1 MVIRKLAIYSFAGI
15 ILSLNLALNSNTL
28 NKKNFIIKRDGPTK
42 TKNLNEKKIYHK
54 EIFLADNKNQ
64 YNNIDIYNSY
74 PIANP
79 NLLNIKGPK
88 ISIVLNKTPAKKAFE
103 YLAKLGNYGY
113 VWIKNDPTNEDQ
125 KGSGNAD
132 DQRLI
137 TLNMK
142 NVNFR
147 RAFNAVIIASG
158 LQAKIYNNVIYVG
171 PNVRNTVFTYRD
183 TSIIQ
188 LNQITASSAAD
199 YLANLGA
206 SVTKTF
212 TVSTSVTE
220 GASQSQSIQGG
231 ASSSTTTSQ
240 SETTVKTYGADIGPL
255 VGLIATTDERLQ
267 TITLVGEKNIVRL
280 AKSYLKNLDKR
291 QKQVALNVKVLD
303 VNLSDKDSFS
313 QSWFLPFNSG
323 SPYIITQSP
332 NLKAGIGTPRTVDF
346 IGTTRTGNF
355 TSELIASIQKG
366 STKVLAS
373 PTLILNESGGA
384 AGDGS
389 STGRSLANEGFVE
402 VGDQVPVN
410 ATFVEG
416 SGCNFTYDLVGI
428 KLGAK
433 VLGIDRNRF
442 VTFAMT
448 PIVTGISGTQTITN
462 CGEVNLLNTRRLDT
476 GAVRIK
482 NGETL
487 VLTGVIQD
495 SDIETLIKFPIL
507 GDIPIMGSLFRS
519 TSKEIGK
526 RELIVLVT
534 PKIIDDTGNNLKNYD
549 FKLKNKESIDL
560 INSIED

>member
-1 MVIRKLAIYSFAGI
+1 MVIKKLAIYSFAGI
-15 ILSLNLALNSNTL
+15 ILSLNLAINANTSN
-28 NKKNFIIKRDGPTK
+28 KNFFDNKYGITK
-42 TKNLNEKKIYHK
+42 NNLNEKKIK
-54 EIFLADNKNQ
+54 SKVIFLAENKNQ
-64 YNNIDIYNSY
+64 SNNIDINNSY

-79 NLLNIKGPK
+79 NLINIKGPK
-88 ISIVLNKTPAKKAFE
+88 ISIILNKTPAKKAFE

-113 VWIKNDPTNEDQ
+113 VWIQNDPTNKEE
-125 KGSGNAD
+125 KGSGKAD

-147 RAFNAVIIASG
+147 RAFNATIIASG

-240 SETTVKTYGADIGPL
+240 SETKVKTYGADIGPL

-303 VNLSDKDSFS
+303 VNLADKDSFS
-313 QSWFLPFNSG
+313 QSWFLPFNTG

-332 NLKAGIGTPRTVDF
+332 NLKAGIGTPQTGSF
-346 IGTTRTGNF
+346 TT
-355 TSELIASIQKG
+355 ELTASIQKG
-366 STKVLAS
+366 TTKVLAS

-389 STGRSLANEGFVE
+389 TTGRILANEGFVE

-428 KLGAK
+428 KLGARI
-433 VLGIDRNRF
+433 LGIDRNRF
-442 VTFAMT
+442 ITFAMT
-448 PIVTGISGTQTITN
+448 PVVTGISGTQTITN

-495 SDIETLIKFPIL
+495 SDIETLVKFPIL

-534 PKIIDDTGNNLKNYD
+534 PKIIEDTGNNLKNYD
-549 FKLKNKESIDL
+549 LKLKNKESIDF

>member
-1 MVIRKLAIYSFAGI
+1 MVIKKLAIYSFAGI
-15 ILSLNLALNSNTL
+15 ILSLNLAINANTSN
-28 NKKNFIIKRDGPTK
+28 KNFFDNKYGI
-42 TKNLNEKKIYHK
+42 TKNNVNQKKIK
-54 EIFLADNKNQ
+54 SKVIFLAENKNQ
-64 YNNIDIYNSY
+64 SNNIDINNSY

-79 NLLNIKGPK
+79 NLINIKGPK
-88 ISIVLNKTPAKKAFE
+88 ISIILNKTPAKKAFE

-113 VWIKNDPTNEDQ
+113 VWIQNDPTNKEE
-125 KGSGNAD
+125 KGSGKAD

-147 RAFNAVIIASG
+147 RAFNATIIASG

-240 SETTVKTYGADIGPL
+240 SETKVKTYGADIGPL

-303 VNLSDKDSFS
+303 VNLSDKESFS
-313 QSWFLPFNSG
+313 KSWILPLNSG
-323 SPYIITQSP
+323 SPYIIAQSP
-332 NLKAGIGTPRTVDF
+332 NLRAGIGPPR
-346 IGTTRTGNF
+346 IGKF
-355 TSELIASIQKG
+355 VSSELTASIQKG
-366 STKVLAS
+366 TTKVLAS

-389 STGRSLANEGFVE
+389 STGRTLANEGFVE

-428 KLGAK
+428 KLGARI
-433 VLGIDRNRF
+433 LGIDRNRF
-442 VTFAMT
+442 ITFAMT

-495 SDIETLIKFPIL
+495 SDIETLVKFPIL

-534 PKIIDDTGNNLKNYD
+534 PRIIEDTGNNLKNYD
-549 FKLKNKESIDL
+549 LKLKNKESIDF

>member
-1 MVIRKLAIYSFAGI
+1 MLFRS
-15 ILSLNLALNSNTL
+15 
-28 NKKNFIIKRDGPTK
+28 
-42 TKNLNEKKIYHK
+42 
-54 EIFLADNKNQ
+54 
-64 YNNIDIYNSY
+64 
-74 PIANP
+74 
-79 NLLNIKGPK
+79 LNIKGPK

-113 VWIKNDPTNEDQ
+113 VWVKNDPTNKDQ
-125 KGSGNAD
+125 QGSGKAD

-171 PNVRNTVFTYRD
+171 PNVRNTVFTYIE

-212 TVSTSVTE
+212 TVNTSVTE

-240 SETTVKTYGADIGPL
+240 LETKVKTYGADIGPL

-313 QSWFLPFNSG
+313 QSWFLPFGSG

-332 NLKAGIGTPRTVDF
+332 NLKAGIGPDRLGKFVK
-346 IGTTRTGNF
+346 
-355 TSELIASIQKG
+355 SELTASIQKG
-366 STKVLAS
+366 TTKVLAS

-389 STGRSLANEGFVE
+389 SIGRRLANEGFVE

-433 VLGIDRNRF
+433 ILGIDKNRYI
-442 VTFAMT
+442 TFAMT

-495 SDIETLIKFPIL
+495 SDIETLVKFPIL
-507 GDIPIMGSLFRS
+507 GDLPIMGSLFRS

-534 PKIIDDTGNNLKNYD
+534 PRIIEDTGNNLKNYD
-549 FKLKNKESIDL
+549 LKLKNKESLDF
-560 INSIED
+560 INSLQY

>member
-1 MVIRKLAIYSFAGI
+1 MVKRKLAIYSFTGI
-15 ILSLNLALNSNTL
+15 ILSLNLAINANTINIKNFL
-28 NKKNFIIKRDGPTK
+28 QIERNLKNNNTNIKKLKNNKNFI
-42 TKNLNEKKIYHK
+42 
-54 EIFLADNKNQ
+54 AQNKS
-64 YNNIDIYNSY
+64 YSNNYETFNSY

-79 NLLNIKGPK
+79 NLINIKGPK
-88 ISIVLNKTPAKKAFE
+88 ISLVLNKTPAKKAFE

-113 VWIKNDPTNEDQ
+113 VWVQSDPTNIDEE
-125 KGSGNAD
+125 GNSKAD
-132 DQRLI
+132 SKRLI
-137 TLNMK
+137 TLKMK
-142 NVNFR
+142 EVSFK
-147 RAFNAVIIASG
+147 RAFNALIIASG

-171 PNVRNTVFTYRD
+171 PNVRNTVFTHRD
-183 TSIIQ
+183 TTVVQ

-212 TVSTSVTE
+212 VVTTSVTE

-231 ASSSTTTSQ
+231 SSTSTTTSQ
-240 SETTVKTYGADIGPL
+240 SDTKVKTYGADIGPL

-267 TITLVGEKNIVRL
+267 TITLVGENNIVKL

-291 QKQVALNVKVLD
+291 QQQVALNVRVLD

-313 QSWFLPFNSG
+313 QSWLIPFNNG
-323 SPYIITQSP
+323 SPYLITNSP
-332 NLKAGIGTPRTVDF
+332 NLKGFV
-346 IGTTRTGNF
+346 GNPVIEEKF
-355 TSELIASIQKG
+355 RAELTSSIQKG

-389 STGRSLANEGFVE
+389 SIGRKFANEGFVE

-433 VLGIDRNRF
+433 ILGIDDNRF
-442 VTFAMT
+442 ITFAMT
-448 PIVTGISGTQTITN
+448 PVVTGISGTQTITN

-495 SDIETLIKFPIL
+495 SDVETLVKFPIL
-507 GDIPIMGSLFRS
+507 GDIPMLGSLFRS
-519 TSKEIGK
+519 TSKDVGK

-534 PKIIDDTGNNLKNYD
+534 PRIIDDTGNNFKNYD
-549 FKLKNKESIDL
+549 IKLRNKESIDL

>member
-1 MVIRKLAIYSFAGI
+1 
-15 ILSLNLALNSNTL
+15 
-28 NKKNFIIKRDGPTK
+28 
-42 TKNLNEKKIYHK
+42 
-54 EIFLADNKNQ
+54 
-64 YNNIDIYNSY
+64 
-74 PIANP
+74 
-79 NLLNIKGPK
+79 
-88 ISIVLNKTPAKKAFE
+88 
-103 YLAKLGNYGY
+103 
-113 VWIKNDPTNEDQ
+113 
-125 KGSGNAD
+125 
-132 DQRLI
+132 
-137 TLNMK
+137 MK
-142 NVNFR
+142 NVSFR
-147 RAFNAVIIASG
+147 RAFNAIIIASG

-171 PNVRNTVFTYRD
+171 PNVRNTVFTHRN
-183 TSIIQ
+183 TVVIQ

-206 SVTKTF
+206 SVSKTF
-212 TVSTSVTE
+212 TVNTSVTE

-231 ASSSTTTSQ
+231 ATSSTTTSQ
-240 SETTVKTYGADIGPL
+240 SETKVKTYGADIGPL

-267 TITLVGEKNIVRL
+267 TITLVGEKNIIKL

-291 QKQVALNVKVLD
+291 QKQVALNVRVLD

-313 QSWFLPFNSG
+313 QSWFLPFNNG

-332 NLKAGIGTPRTVDF
+332 NLKGGIGSPQA
-346 IGTTRTGNF
+346 GNF
-355 TSELIASIQKG
+355 TSELTASIQKG
-366 STKVLAS
+366 STKVLAN
-373 PTLILNESGGA
+373 PTLILNESGGP

-389 STGRSLANEGFVE
+389 YIGRKFANEGFVE

-410 ATFVEG
+410 ATFQEG

-433 VLGIDRNRF
+433 VLGIDENRF
-442 VTFAMT
+442 ITFAMT
-448 PIVTGISGTQTITN
+448 PVVTGISGTQTISN

-495 SDIETLIKFPIL
+495 SDVETLVKFPLL
-507 GDIPIMGSLFRS
+507 GDIPLVGSLFRS

-534 PKIIDDTGNNLKNYD
+534 PNIIDDVGNNFKNYD
-549 FKLKNKESIDL
+549 IKLKNKETIDL
-560 INSIED
+560 INSIND

>member
-1 MVIRKLAIYSFAGI
+1 MVIKKLAIYSFAGI
-15 ILSLNLALNSNTL
+15 ILSLNLAINANTSN
-28 NKKNFIIKRDGPTK
+28 KNFFDKKYGITK
-42 TKNLNEKKIYHK
+42 NNLNEKKIK
-54 EIFLADNKNQ
+54 SKVIFLAENKNQ
-64 YNNIDIYNSY
+64 SNNVDINNSY

-79 NLLNIKGPK
+79 NLINIKGPK
-88 ISIVLNKTPAKKAFE
+88 ISIILNKTPAKKAFE

-113 VWIKNDPTNEDQ
+113 VWIQNDPTNKEE
-125 KGSGNAD
+125 KGSGKAD

-147 RAFNAVIIASG
+147 RAFNATIIASG

-171 PNVRNTVFTYRD
+171 PNVRNTVFTYRN

-240 SETTVKTYGADIGPL
+240 SETKVKTYGADIGPL

-313 QSWFLPFNSG
+313 KSWILPLNSG
-323 SPYIITQSP
+323 SPYIIAESP
-332 NLKAGIGTPRTVDF
+332 NLRAGIGTAR
-346 IGTTRTGNF
+346 IGKFVSG
-355 TSELIASIQKG
+355 ELTASIQKG
-366 STKVLAS
+366 TTKVLAS

-389 STGRSLANEGFVE
+389 TTGRILANEGFVE

-428 KLGAK
+428 KLGARI
-433 VLGIDRNRF
+433 LGIDRNRF
-442 VTFAMT
+442 ITFAMT
-448 PIVTGISGTQTITN
+448 PVVTGISGTQTITN

-495 SDIETLIKFPIL
+495 SDIETLVKFPIL
-507 GDIPIMGSLFRS
+507 GDIPILGSLFRS

-534 PKIIDDTGNNLKNYD
+534 PKIIEDTGNNLKNYD
-549 FKLKNKESIDL
+549 LKLKNKESIDF

>member
-1 MVIRKLAIYSFAGI
+1 
-15 ILSLNLALNSNTL
+15 
-28 NKKNFIIKRDGPTK
+28 
-42 TKNLNEKKIYHK
+42 
-54 EIFLADNKNQ
+54 
-64 YNNIDIYNSY
+64 
-74 PIANP
+74 
-79 NLLNIKGPK
+79 
-88 ISIVLNKTPAKKAFE
+88 
-103 YLAKLGNYGY
+103 
-113 VWIKNDPTNEDQ
+113 
-125 KGSGNAD
+125 
-132 DQRLI
+132 
-137 TLNMK
+137 MK

-147 RAFNAVIIASG
+147 RAFNAMIIASG

-183 TSIIQ
+183 TSVIQ

-212 TVSTSVTE
+212 TVNTSVTE

-240 SETTVKTYGADIGPL
+240 LETKVKTYGADIGPL

-303 VNLSDKDSFS
+303 VNISDKDSFS
-313 QSWFLPFNSG
+313 QSFFLPFNNG

-332 NLKAGIGTPRTVDF
+332 NLKLGIGN
-346 IGTTRTGNF
+346 TRRGNF
-355 TSELIASIQKG
+355 NSELTASIQKG
-366 STKVLAS
+366 TTKVLAS

-384 AGDGS
+384 AGDGAS
-389 STGRSLANEGFVE
+389 IGRRQANEGFVE

-416 SGCNFTYDLVGI
+416 SGCNFEYDLVGI

-442 VTFAMT
+442 ITFAMT
-448 PIVTGISGTQTITN
+448 PVVTGISGTQTITN
-462 CGEVNLLNTRRLDT
+462 CGQINLLNTRRLDT

-495 SDIETLIKFPIL
+495 ADIETLVKLPIL
-507 GDIPIMGSLFRS
+507 GDLPILGGLFRS

-534 PKIIDDTGNNLKNYD
+534 PRIIEDTGNNLQNYD
-549 FKLKNKESIDL
+549 FKLKSKESKDF
-560 INSIED
+560 INSIND

>member
-15 ILSLNLALNSNTL
+15 ILSLNLALNANTL
-28 NKKNFIIKRDGPTK
+28 KKNNFIGNKHGL
-42 TKNLNEKKIYHK
+42 TKNKNFNEKKINQK
-54 EIFLADNKNQ
+54 ETFLTDNKNQ

-74 PIANP
+74 PVANP

-113 VWIKNDPTNEDQ
+113 VWVKNDPTNKDQ
-125 KGSGNAD
+125 QGSGKAD

-142 NVNFR
+142 NVNFK
-147 RAFNAVIIASG
+147 RAFNAIIIASG

-240 SETTVKTYGADIGPL
+240 SETKVKTYGADIGPL

-303 VNLSDKDSFS
+303 VNISDKDSFS
-313 QSWFLPFNSG
+313 QSFFLPFNNG

-332 NLKAGIGTPRTVDF
+332 NLKLGIGN
-346 IGTTRTGNF
+346 TRRGNF
-355 TSELIASIQKG
+355 NSELTASIQKG
-366 STKVLAS
+366 TTKVLAS

-384 AGDGS
+384 AGDGAS
-389 STGRSLANEGFVE
+389 IGRRKANEGFVE

-442 VTFAMT
+442 ITFAMT

-495 SDIETLIKFPIL
+495 SDIETLVKFPIL

-534 PKIIDDTGNNLKNYD
+534 PRIIEDTGNNLKNYD
-549 FKLKNKESIDL
+549 LKLKNKESLDF
-560 INSIED
+560 INSLQY

>member
-1 MVIRKLAIYSFAGI
+1 MVIKKLAIYSFAGI
-15 ILSLNLALNSNTL
+15 ILSLNLAINANTSN
-28 NKKNFIIKRDGPTK
+28 KNFFDKKYGITK
-42 TKNLNEKKIYHK
+42 NNLNEKKIK
-54 EIFLADNKNQ
+54 SKVIFLAENKNQ
-64 YNNIDIYNSY
+64 SNNIDINNSY

-79 NLLNIKGPK
+79 NLINIKGPK
-88 ISIVLNKTPAKKAFE
+88 ISIILNKTPAKKAFE

-113 VWIKNDPTNEDQ
+113 VWIQNDPTNKEE
-125 KGSGNAD
+125 KGSGKAD

-147 RAFNAVIIASG
+147 RAFNAIIISSG

-240 SETTVKTYGADIGPL
+240 SETKVKTYGADIGPL

-313 QSWFLPFNSG
+313 KSWILPLNSG
-323 SPYIITQSP
+323 SPYIIAQSP
-332 NLKAGIGTPRTVDF
+332 NLRAGIGPSR
-346 IGTTRTGNF
+346 IGKF
-355 TSELIASIQKG
+355 VSSELTASIQKG
-366 STKVLAS
+366 TTKVLAS

-389 STGRSLANEGFVE
+389 TTGRILANEGFVE

-428 KLGAK
+428 KLGARI
-433 VLGIDRNRF
+433 LGIDRNRF
-442 VTFAMT
+442 ITFAMT

-495 SDIETLIKFPIL
+495 SDIETLVKFPIL

-534 PKIIDDTGNNLKNYD
+534 PRIIEDTGNNLKNYD
-549 FKLKNKESIDL
+549 LKLKNKESIDF

>member
-15 ILSLNLALNSNTL
+15 ILSLNLAINANTSN
-28 NKKNFIIKRDGPTK
+28 KNFSVNRNVLTK
-42 TKNLNEKKIYHK
+42 NKNLNEKKIK
-54 EIFLADNKNQ
+54 PQVIFLAENQ
-64 YNNIDIYNSY
+64 YQSNKIDIDDSK

-79 NLLNIKGPK
+79 NLINIKGPK
-88 ISIVLNKTPAKKAFE
+88 ISIILNKTPAKKAFE
-103 YLAKLGNYGY
+103 YLAKLGNYGF
-113 VWIKNDPTNEDQ
+113 VWIKNDPTNKDE
-125 KGSGNAD
+125 KGSGKAD

-147 RAFNAVIIASG
+147 RAFNAIIIASG

-171 PNVRNTVFTYRD
+171 PNVRNTVFTYRE
-183 TSIIQ
+183 TAIIQ

-206 SVTKTF
+206 RVTKTF

-240 SETTVKTYGADIGPL
+240 SDTKVKTYGADIGPL

-267 TITLVGEKNIVRL
+267 TITLVGEKNILRL

-313 QSWFLPFNSG
+313 QSWFLPFGSG

-332 NLKAGIGTPRTVDF
+332 NLKAGIGPDRLGKFVS
-346 IGTTRTGNF
+346 
-355 TSELIASIQKG
+355 SELTASIQKG
-366 STKVLAS
+366 TTKVLAS
-373 PTLILNESGGA
+373 PTLILNESGGS

-389 STGRSLANEGFVE
+389 SIGRRLANEGFVE

-495 SDIETLIKFPIL
+495 SDIETLVKFPIL
-507 GDIPIMGSLFRS
+507 GDLPIMGPLFRS
-519 TSKEIGK
+519 TSKEVGK

-534 PKIIDDTGNNLKNYD
+534 PRIIDDKGDNLKNYD
-549 FKLKNKESIDL
+549 FKLNNKESIDL
-560 INSIED
+560 INSLKD